1 MQPKDNN
8 PGSPKWVDADRA
20 AEYFGISRQTLY
32 NRKCSGALP
41 AGTYLKFGRA
51 LRFDIIALQAFYAG
65 TTSGGESNVC
75 R

>member
-1 MQPKDNN
+1 MHWKDNL
-8 PGSPKWVDADRA
+8 GSPRWVDADRT

-51 LRFDIIALQAFYAG
+51 LRFDIVALQAYYVE
-65 TTSGGESNVC
+65 TTLGGGSHDC